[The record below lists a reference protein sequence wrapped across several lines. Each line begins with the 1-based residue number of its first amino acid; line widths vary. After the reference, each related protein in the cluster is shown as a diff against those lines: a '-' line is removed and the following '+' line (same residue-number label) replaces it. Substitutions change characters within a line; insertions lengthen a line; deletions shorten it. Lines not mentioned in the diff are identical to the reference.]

1 SLGCRRIL
9 WWVAPRIFIR
19 HPVIVLWWTPVWVR
33 CCPVSFGLAPRLIGL
48 PGAPTS
54 DPGGRWL
61 RVVRSRLRCYR
72 RCLLRGGVLC
82 GLRCLGNRGLLWC
95 FLPGLLGW
103 LWLLPRRA
111 ASAFWGTTIRGT
123 GDQIEFRLDAQH
135 LVESCCE
142 EVSTAAHLYG
152 ISCAVIIEANGQQF
166 AVKAYD
172 LGIAVDGHP
181 DQARFVL

>member
-1 SLGCRRIL
+1 MVGCSTDLHPASSHRPVVDPSLG
-9 WWVAPRIFIR
+9 
-19 HPVIVLWWTPVWVR
+19 PV
-33 CCPVSFGLAPRLIGL
+33 L
-48 PGAPTS
+48 PSQLRVGPTS
-54 DPGGRWL
+54 DRAARSPNQRPRWPVVAGGAEQTAVL
-61 RVVRSRLRCYR
+61 PEVPAAR
-72 RCLLRGGVLC
+72 RRFVWAAVL
-82 GLRCLGNRGLLWC
+82 GQQGLLWC